1 MLHPS
6 VYLYEGI
13 YTELLFEELMDNIE
27 DIVPVTTIKHSVVTI
42 VVLVLQHDVLFT
54 VNMLMTHHEIV

>member
-54 VNMLMTHHEIV
+54 VNMLMTDHEIV